1 VGVAVSRLPESLP
14 VEPGGEASWTLTI
27 RNTGSV
33 VDQFA
38 FEALGDAEPWTELEP
53 PTLSLFPDAE
63 GELRLI
69 FKPPRA
75 PAPLAGLVPYAVR
88 ISSHEDADGT
98 LVREGKL
105 DVAPF
110 SDQFAELVPRT
121 CHGRYGGKQELAFDN
136 RGNAAVNTG
145 LSGGD
150 PDGRLRFSFSPPA
163 LDAPPGSAAFA
174 TVRVHPN
181 KRFFRGPSRTIPF
194 QVQAQ
199 PDGGP
204 PVTADGSFVQEALI
218 PRWLL
223 PALLALGLLAVLWAL
238 LLKPTIESQ
247 ARDAVA
253 EPLARQDAQL
263 AQQDDRVARLENQAD
278 GGGKDGQTN
287 PDEGGS
293 GDGSPYGRRLQSF
306 CGSNCQ
312 PAFAVPTKQ
321 QFSLTDIVLENPRGD
336 SGTIKLRRGSATLLV
351 QQLEN
356 FRSLDFHFVAPIVV
370 NGGSRLILDVECG
383 NGTLPG
389 ATQKRGVGCTPG
401 AYLAGFLRAQAS
413 DQ

>member
-1 VGVAVSRLPESLP
+1 VSRLPESLA

-33 VDQFA
+33 VDQFV

-63 GELRLI
+63 GELRLT
-69 FKPPRA
+69 FKPPRGSI
-75 PAPLAGLVPYAVR
+75 PLAGVVPFAVR

-110 SDQFAELVPRT
+110 VDDFAELVPRT
-121 CHGRYGGKQELAFDN
+121 CHGRFGGKQELAFDN
-136 RGNAAVNTG
+136 RGNAAVNAS

-150 PDGRLRFSFSPPA
+150 ADGRLRFSFNPPA
-163 LDAPPGSAAFA
+163 FDAPPGSATFA
-174 TVRVHPN
+174 NVRVHPV

-194 QVQAQ
+194 QVHAQ

-204 PVTADGSFVQEALI
+204 PITADGSFLQEALI

-223 PALLALGLLAVLWAL
+223 PALLALGLLALLWAL
-238 LLKPTIESQ
+238 LLKPTVESE
-247 ARDAVA
+247 ARSAVE

-263 AQQDDRVARLENQAD
+263 AQHDDQLARLEDQVD
-278 GGGKDGQTN
+278 GGGKKR
-287 PDEGGS
+287 PVVPSVGS

-312 PAFAVPTKQ
+312 PSFAVPTKQ

-370 NGGSRLILDVECG
+370 NGGSRLILDVDCG

-389 ATQKRGVGCTPG
+389 ARQKQGVGCTPG
-401 AYLAGFLRAQAS
+401 AYLAGFLSTQAS